1 MDIDKQLEQTLI
13 ERKAGHLYRQR
24 RIMQGPQGAEITIDG
39 KQYLAFCSND
49 YLGLANHPKIVAAFK
64 QGADQY
70 GMGSG
75 ASHLINGHCLAHH
88 ALEEELAEFVQ
99 RPRALLFS
107 TGYMANLGI
116 ASALVGRGDGI
127 FEDRINH
134 ASLLDAG
141 LLGDTQFTRYKH
153 RDVDH
158 LSQQLSK
165 SKTRRKLVLS
175 DGVFSMD
182 GDLAP
187 LPKLAEA
194 ARTNDAWLMIDDAH
208 GFGIMGKQGRGCLEN
223 FSMTSE
229 DVPILMATLGKA
241 LGTFGAFVAGS
252 QPLIETL
259 IQQARTYI
267 YTTALP
273 PAVAVATRAS
283 LQLVIQETWRRE
295 KLHALVQRFR
305 QGATQLGLPIMDSS
319 TPIQPILIGQ
329 AQQALC
335 ISAAL
340 EQRGILISAIRPP
353 TVPAETARLRVT
365 LSADHTPAHVD
376 RLLDTLANVWMDHMA
391 VIK

>member
-13 ERKAGHLYRQR
+13 EQKARHLYRQR
-24 RIMQGPQGAEITIDG
+24 RIMQGPQGAEVTIDG
-39 KQYLAFCSND
+39 KQFLAFCSND
-49 YLGLANHPKIVAAFK
+49 YLSLANHPKIVAAFK
-64 QGADQY
+64 QGADRY

-116 ASALVGRGDGI
+116 TSALVGRRDGI

-141 LLGDTQFTRYKH
+141 LLGDSQFTRYKH
-153 RDVDH
+153 RDADH

-165 SKTRRKLVLS
+165 SKAHRKLVLS

-187 LPKLAEA
+187 LPKLAEVA
-194 ARTNDAWLMIDDAH
+194 KANGAWLMIDDAH
-208 GFGIMGKQGRGCLEN
+208 GFGIMGKQGRGSLEY

-273 PAVAVATRAS
+273 PAMAEATRVS

-305 QGATQLGLPIMDSS
+305 QGATQLGLPIMDSF

-329 AQQALC
+329 AQQALT

-340 EQRGILISAIRPP
+340 EQRGILITAIRPP
-353 TVPAETARLRVT
+353 TVPPDTARLRVT
-365 LSADHTPAHVD
+365 LSAGHTTAHVD
-376 RLLDTLANVWMDHMA
+376 QLLDSLAHVWAKHMA
-391 VIK
+391 VI